1 MKYLKI
7 VNININSVVDY
18 KTLDINQFV
27 AGTQVYDL
35 ENGVCLVQTSQADFE
50 PHIDVTELTADE
62 YNTQADIINAMSPQ
76 VQEKNEIDELKAE
89 NEALKASQASQDELI
104 MSLMLGGA

>member
-7 VNININSVVDY
+7 ININPKGVIDY

-27 AGTQVYDL
+27 AGTQVYNL
-35 ENGVCLVQTSQADFE
+35 ENGVCLVQTSQVDFE

-62 YNTQADIINAMSPQ
+62 YKTQADIINAMSPQ
-76 VQEKNEIDELKAE
+76 VQEKNEIDQLKQTVADLTE
-89 NEALKASQASQDELI
+89 IVLN
-104 MSLMLGGA
+104 GGIV

>member
-7 VNININSVVDY
+7 ININKTGMIDY
-18 KTLDINQFV
+18 KTLDIEQFV

-35 ENGVCLVQTSQADFE
+35 ENGVCLVQTSQVNFE
-50 PHIDVTELTADE
+50 PHSDIMELTVDE